1 MKDMEDSLDLTEERY
16 DWDRSQNRELIIK
29 ELI

>member
-1 MKDMEDSLDLTEERY
+1 MKDMEDSLDLTKERY

-29 ELI
+29 DLI